1 MFGAGTQARYH
12 LDAMLDTRPIDRVI
26 VITRTRE
33 RAEDLVRVI
42 DALQIEGSVGN
53 PADVAR
59 ADVVCTCTTSTEP
72 VFDGNELAPGAH
84 VNAIGAY
91 KPTSRELDDTTIRRG
106 PIVVETRAAALAEA
120 GDLLIPMENGVIDET
135 AIVADLAEV
144 VGGATVRHTPEDVTI
159 FKSVGVAFEDL
170 VVATAAHRRM

>member
-1 MFGAGTQARYH
+1 
-12 LDAMLDTRPIDRVI
+12 
-26 VITRTRE
+26 
-33 RAEDLVRVI
+33 
-42 DALQIEGSVGN
+42 VGN